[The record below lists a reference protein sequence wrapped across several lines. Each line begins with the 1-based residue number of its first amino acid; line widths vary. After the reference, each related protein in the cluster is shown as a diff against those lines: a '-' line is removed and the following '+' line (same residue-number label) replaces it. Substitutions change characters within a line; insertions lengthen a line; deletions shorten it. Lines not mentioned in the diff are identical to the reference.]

1 MSFFIQADFL
11 KEAKQFFEEL
21 PHIATRAAVL
31 AVNDVASEGGLRLLK
46 KDIES
51 QVNFPSG
58 YLNQQNRLGV
68 SRKATESS
76 LSAVITARDRATSLA
91 RFAKG
96 QTPAGTRGK
105 GVRVEVKRG
114 NAKVL
119 KKAFLLNLKNGNL
132 GLAVRLKPGESL
144 RNKNA
149 GSPVKL
155 GKNTYLLY
163 APSVDQVF
171 RSVAEGNSE
180 KIGQMLSNQFL
191 RQFTR
196 LTRG

>member
-1 MSFFIQADFL
+1 MSVFITANFL
-11 KEAKQFFEEL
+11 KETKQFFEEL

-31 AVNDVASEGGLRLLK
+31 AINDVSGRDGLTLLR
-46 KDIES
+46 KDVES
-51 QVNFPSG
+51 QINFPSG

-68 SRKATESS
+68 TRRASESS
-76 LSAVITARDRATSLA
+76 LEAVITARDRATSLA

-114 NAKVL
+114 NAKLL
-119 KKAFLLNLKNGNL
+119 KKAFLVNLKNGNL

-144 RNKNA
+144 RNKNE
-149 GSPVKL
+149 GKPVKF

-171 RSVAEGNSE
+171 RSVAEGNSD
-180 KIGQMLSNQFL
+180 KLGQMLGNQFL
-191 RQFTR
+191 RQFAR
-196 LTRG
+196 LSNG